1 MPYITKEDQDKC
13 SCKTG
18 PTNAGEL
25 NYMIHQVIDEFLEKQ
40 PVNYQSLNDIIGV
53 LECAKMELY
62 RRIIAP
68 YEDQKKE
75 MNGDVEP
82 YNRYDEN
89 K

>member
-1 MPYITKEDQDKC
+1 
-13 SCKTG
+13 
-18 PTNAGEL
+18 
-25 NYMIHQVIDEFLEKQ
+25 
-40 PVNYQSLNDIIGV
+40 
-53 LECAKMELY
+53 MELY